1 MLCSTLPILLQ
12 LHKPYLKNKKIV
24 QQKISE
30 IIKRYRLEQ
39 HKSISLISNEIGMT
53 KSMWADLEKAIKDP
67 QLTTLLR
74 IAEGLEVPL
83 SRIIIELENT
93 LGREFS
99 LIS

>member
-1 MLCSTLPILLQ
+1 
-12 LHKPYLKNKKIV
+12 
-24 QQKISE
+24 
-30 IIKRYRLEQ
+30 
-39 HKSISLISNEIGMT
+39 MT